1 MATQDQ
7 EAAMT
12 GKILLCAGL
21 VFAIFFFVP
30 FLAYG
35 TYAALTG
42 LEPPDTVAPAV
53 FMASVFLEKLG
64 HTIAFVGIF
73 YLARRALHD
82 RWFWYA
88 AAWWS
93 MFVIAEVALAIRAE
107 YSWPEATAG
116 MISETIYFPLAA
128 LVTRK
133 YLRPAT

>member
-1 MATQDQ
+1 MMA
-7 EAAMT
+7 
-12 GKILLCAGL
+12 KILLCAGL
-21 VFAIFFFVP
+21 VFLIFLFVP

-42 LEPPDTVAPAV
+42 LEPPDEVEPAV
-53 FMASVFLEKLG
+53 FMASVLLEKLG
-64 HTIAFVGIF
+64 HTIAFVGVF
-73 YLARRALHD
+73 YLARESLRH

-107 YSWPEATAG
+107 YSWPEAIAG

-128 LVTRK
+128 LVTRRF
-133 YLRPAT
+133 LAPGT